1 MKKKYLH
8 EIDDL
13 KRKNEELQ
21 IRLARKVDINRVERL
36 ERDLAASKHLIE
48 TLQTQKDVADQMKE
62 YLHSRWVEQQQI
74 VENVEKLIKGPAIGK
89 NS

>member
-1 MKKKYLH
+1 MLEVEGSYTDKVSHLEKEMSKLKKKYLH

-36 ERDLAASKHLIE
+36 ERDLAASSI
-48 TLQTQKDVADQMKE
+48 
-62 YLHSRWVEQQQI
+62 
-74 VENVEKLIKGPAIGK
+74 
-89 NS
+89 